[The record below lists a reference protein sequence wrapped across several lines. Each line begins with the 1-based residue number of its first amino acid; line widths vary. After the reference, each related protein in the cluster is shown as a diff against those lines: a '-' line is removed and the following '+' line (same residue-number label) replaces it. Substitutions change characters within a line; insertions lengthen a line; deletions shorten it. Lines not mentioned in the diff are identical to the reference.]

1 MSSSYPMSLAPCV
14 RLHLCI
20 SVPDRRQPISGPD
33 PAGGGAWWGPIGL
46 VVASMRDGEVVDSD
60 AFERLPEAEQV
71 RVRADIE
78 EL

>member
-1 MSSSYPMSLAPCV
+1 
-14 RLHLCI
+14 
-20 SVPDRRQPISGPD
+20 
-33 PAGGGAWWGPIGL
+33 
-46 VVASMRDGEVVDSD
+46 MRDGEVVDSD